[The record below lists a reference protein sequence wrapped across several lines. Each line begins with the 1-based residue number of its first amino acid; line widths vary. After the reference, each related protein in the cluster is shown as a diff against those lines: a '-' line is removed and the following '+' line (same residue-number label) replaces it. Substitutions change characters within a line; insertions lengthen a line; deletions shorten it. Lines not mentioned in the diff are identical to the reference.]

1 MADTCLRPLK
11 TVTDMQYLGID
22 IETYC
27 DISLPDVGVYK
38 YVAHPSFEVLLF
50 AYSVDNGP
58 VQLVDFAN
66 GEVLPEEVHRALYS
80 PAVVKTAYN
89 ATFERLCLSA
99 YLGEEIPVEQWECT
113 MVKAAMCGLPL
124 GLAAVGKALSLDS
137 LKMEAGKQLI
147 PFFSCPCKPTKSNN
161 QRTRNLP
168 KHDPDRWELFKSYC
182 IRDVEVEQNIR
193 QRLQE
198 YPIAR
203 IDSELYIIDQNIN
216 DRGVLLDRKM
226 VENAI
231 AIADNRSSQLEQEAV
246 KVTGLSNVNSPLQV
260 REWLRKRTGYTDID
274 SIDKA
279 RVQELLGAVIAPD
292 VRRFLEI
299 RQELGKTSL
308 AKYPKMLEVM
318 GEDDRVR
325 GTMQFYGTRTG
336 RWAGRFIQVQN
347 LPQNHLE
354 NIAEVRQLVVAG
366 DAEMLELLY
375 GDVQDTLSQLIR
387 TVLVAPKGSRFI
399 VADFSAI
406 EARVLAW
413 LAGEQWRLDTFRGS
427 GKIYEA
433 SAAQMFKVPVESVT
447 KGSEMRAKGKVAEL
461 ACGYGGGV
469 GALRAMGGEKMGL
482 TDEQMKD
489 IVRHWRKA
497 SPNIVKFWTQAE
509 NAMFDCIANRQLT
522 IVNKY
527 VLAECDDQMLWFI
540 LPSGRRLC
548 YYSPYI
554 YADKDLMYWSVDSK
568 TRKWGPTTT
577 YGGKITENIVQ
588 AIARDCLAETLIKL
602 SKAGYRCV
610 FHIHDEVVLEMPYG
624 EGSLEE
630 VLEIMAQSPSWAPTL
645 PLKGDGYE
653 TEFYM
658 KD

>member
-1 MADTCLRPLK
+1 
-11 TVTDMQYLGID
+11 MQFLGID

-27 DISLPDVGVYK
+27 EASLPSVGVYK
-38 YVAHPSFEVLLF
+38 YVTHPSFEILLF

-58 VQLVDFAN
+58 ARIVDLVS
-66 GEVLPEEVHRALYS
+66 GEEIPEDIHEALYD
-80 PAVVKTAYN
+80 PKVAKTAYN
-89 ATFERLCLSA
+89 ATFERLCLST
-99 YLGEEIPVEQWECT
+99 YFGVPIPPEQWECT

-124 GLAAVGKALSLDS
+124 GLDAVGRALNLAS

-161 QRTRNLP
+161 GRTRNLP
-168 KHDPDRWELFKSYC
+168 HHDPDRWELFKSYC
-182 IRDVEVEQNIR
+182 IRDVEVEQSIR
-193 QRLQE
+193 HALSG
-198 YPIAR
+198 YSVAK
-203 IDSELYIIDQNIN
+203 IDQELYVIDQNIN
-216 DRGVLLDRKM
+216 DRGVLLDRTM

-231 AIADNRSSQLEQEAV
+231 SIADNRSQQLGREAV
-246 KVTGLSNVNSPLQV
+246 AVTGLSNVSSPLQV
-260 REWLRKRTGYTDID
+260 RDWLRRRTGYADID

-279 RVQELLGAVIAPD
+279 RVKELLGAVIPAE

-308 AKYPKMLEVM
+308 AKYPKMLEIM
-318 GEDDRVR
+318 GDDGRAR

-354 NIAEVRQLVVAG
+354 NIANVRQLVVEG
-366 DAEMLELLY
+366 DAEMLEMLY

-387 TVLVAPKGSRFI
+387 TALIAPQGSRFI

-413 LAGEQWRLDTFRGS
+413 LAGEQWRIDTFKGH

-433 SAAQMFKVPVESVT
+433 SAAQMFNVPIESVT
-447 KGSEMRAKGKVAEL
+447 KGSDMRAKGKVAEL
-461 ACGYGGGV
+461 ACGYGGGL
-469 GALRAMGGEKMGL
+469 GALRQMGGSKMGL
-482 TDEQMKD
+482 SDEQMKD
-489 IVRHWRKA
+489 IVRQWRKA
-497 SPNIVKFWTQAE
+497 SPHIVKFWTLAE
-509 NAMFDCIANRQLT
+509 NAMFDCITNHRLT
-522 IVNKY
+522 TVNKY
-527 VLAECDDQMLWFI
+527 VMADCDERMAWVI

-554 YADKDLMYWSVDSK
+554 YADKDLMYWSVDST
-568 TRKWGPTTT
+568 TRKWGPTST

-602 SKAGYRCV
+602 TNAGYKCV

-624 EGSLEE
+624 RGSLKE
-630 VLEIMAQSPSWAPTL
+630 VLDIMAQPPSWAPTL

>member
-1 MADTCLRPLK
+1 
-11 TVTDMQYLGID
+11 MQFLGID

-27 DISLPDVGVYK
+27 EASLPSVGVYK
-38 YVAHPSFEVLLF
+38 YTAHPSFEVLLF

-58 VQLVDFAN
+58 VQLVDLAS
-66 GEVLPEEVHRALYS
+66 GEEIPEDVRKALYN
-80 PAVVKTAYN
+80 PEVVKTAYN
-89 ATFERLCLSA
+89 ATFERLCLSTHFGA
-99 YLGEEIPVEQWECT
+99 PIPPEQWECT

-124 GLAAVGKALSLDS
+124 GLDAVGRALNLENQ
-137 LKMEAGKQLI
+137 KMEAGKQLI
-147 PFFSCPCKPTKSNN
+147 SFFSCPCKPTKSNN

-168 KHDPDRWELFKSYC
+168 HHDSARWELFKSYC
-182 IRDVEVEQNIR
+182 IRDVEVEQSIR
-193 QRLQE
+193 RLLSD
-198 YPIAR
+198 YPVAK
-203 IDSELYIIDQNIN
+203 IDQELYVIDQNIN
-216 DRGVLLDRKM
+216 DRGVLLDLTM

-231 AIADNRSSQLEQEAV
+231 FIADKRSLQLEQEAIA
-246 KVTGLSNVNSPLQV
+246 VTGLSNVSSPLQV
-260 REWLRKRTGYTDID
+260 RDWLRRRTGYVDID

-279 RVQELLGAVIAPD
+279 RVKELLGAVIPSD

-308 AKYPKMLEVM
+308 AKYPKMLEIM
-318 GEDDRVR
+318 GDDCRAR

-354 NIAEVRQLVVAG
+354 NIADVRQLVLDCDG
-366 DAEMLELLY
+366 EMLEMLY

-387 TVLVAPKGSRFI
+387 TALVAPKGSRFI

-413 LAGEQWRLDTFRGS
+413 LAGEQWRIDTFKGH

-433 SAAQMFKVPVESVT
+433 SAAQMFKVPIESVT
-447 KGSEMRAKGKVAEL
+447 KGSDMRAKGKVAEL
-461 ACGYGGGV
+461 ACGYGGGL
-469 GALRAMGGEKMGL
+469 GALRQMGGAKMGL
-482 TDEQMKD
+482 SDDQMKD
-489 IVRHWRKA
+489 IVHQWRKA
-497 SPNIVKFWTQAE
+497 SPNIVKFWTLAE
-509 NAMFDCIANRQLT
+509 NAMFDCVTNRRLT
-522 IVNKY
+522 PINRY
-527 VLAECDDQMLWFI
+527 VLADCDERMAWI
-540 LPSGRRLC
+540 NLPSGRRLC

-554 YADKDLMYWSVDSK
+554 YADNDLMYWSVDST
-568 TRKWGPTTT
+568 TRKWGSTST
-577 YGGKITENIVQ
+577 YGGKLTENIVQ

-602 SKAGYRCV
+602 TKAGYKCV

-630 VLEIMAQSPSWAPTL
+630 VLDIMAQPPSWAPTL

>member
-1 MADTCLRPLK
+1 
-11 TVTDMQYLGID
+11 MQYIGID

-27 DISLPDVGVYK
+27 EVSLPDVGVYK
-38 YVAHPSFEVLLF
+38 YASHPSFEVLLF

-58 VQLVDFAN
+58 VQIVDIAG
-66 GEVLPEEVHRALYS
+66 GEKIPQGIWLALYDS
-80 PAVVKTAYN
+80 AVVKTAYN
-89 ATFERLCLSA
+89 ATFERVCLSRH
-99 YLGEEIPVEQWECT
+99 LGLPLPIEQWDCT
-113 MVKAAMCGLPL
+113 MAKAAMCGLPL
-124 GLAAVGKALSLDS
+124 GLGAVGKALKLDS

-147 PFFSCPCKPTKSNN
+147 SFFSLPCRPTKANN

-168 KHDPDRWELFKSYC
+168 KHDPDRWELFKKYC
-182 IRDVEVEQNIR
+182 VRDVEVEQEIR
-193 QRLQE
+193 QRLEE
-198 YPIAR
+198 YSVAS
-203 IDSELYIIDQNIN
+203 IDSKLYTIDQQIN
-216 DRGVLLDRKM
+216 DRGILLDRVM
-226 VENAI
+226 IENAI
-231 AIADNRSSQLEQEAV
+231 SIANHRSAELEREAMEI
-246 KVTGLSNVNSPLQV
+246 TGLDNVSSPLQV

-274 SIDKA
+274 SVDKA
-279 RVQELLGAVIAPD
+279 RVKELLGSTIPAD

-308 AKYPKMLEVM
+308 AKYPKMLDIM
-318 GEDDRVR
+318 GNDDRAR

-347 LPQNHLE
+347 LPQNHLD
-354 NIAEVRQLVVAG
+354 NIADVRQIVVDG
-366 DAEMLELLY
+366 DGEMLELLY

-387 TVLVAPKGSRFI
+387 TALVAPKGSRFI

-413 LAGEQWRLDTFRGS
+413 LAGEQWRIDTFKGH

-433 SAAQMFKVPVESVT
+433 SAAQMFKVPVEKIT
-447 KGSEMRAKGKVAEL
+447 KGSDMRAKGKVAEL

-469 GALRAMGGEKMGL
+469 GALRQMGGEKMGL
-482 TDEQMKD
+482 TDTQMGD
-489 IVRHWRKA
+489 IVRQWRKA
-497 SPNIVKFWTQAE
+497 SPNIVKFWSQAE
-509 NAMFDCIANRQLT
+509 NAMFDCIENRELT
-522 IVNKY
+522 SVNKY
-527 VLAECDDQMLWFI
+527 ILAECDDQMMWFI

-548 YYSPYI
+548 YYSPYV
-554 YADKDLMYWSVDSK
+554 YLGKELMYWGVDA
-568 TRKWGPTTT
+568 TTHKWGPITT

-602 SKAGYRCV
+602 TAKGYRCV
-610 FHIHDEVVLEMPYG
+610 FHVHDEVVLEMPYG

-630 VLEIMAQSPSWAPTL
+630 VLEIMAQSPSWAPEL

-653 TEFYM
+653 TEFYK

>member
-1 MADTCLRPLK
+1 MR
-11 TVTDMQYLGID
+11 YLGID

-27 DISLPDVGVYK
+27 ELSLPDVGVYK
-38 YVAHPSFEVLLF
+38 YAAHSSFEVLLF
-50 AYSVDNGP
+50 AYAVDNGP
-58 VQLVDFAN
+58 VQIVDLTS
-66 GEVLPEEVHRALYS
+66 GEKIPQDVWVALYDS
-80 PAVVKTAYN
+80 NVVKTAYN
-89 ATFERLCLSA
+89 ATFERICLSA
-99 YLGEEIPVEQWECT
+99 KFGLPLPVEQWECT
-113 MVKAAMCGLPL
+113 MAKAAMCGLPL
-124 GLAAVGKALSLDS
+124 GLAAVGKALKLDA
-137 LKMEAGKQLI
+137 LKMEAGKSLI
-147 PFFSCPCKPTKSNN
+147 SFFSQPCKPTKANN

-182 IRDVEVEQNIR
+182 IRDVEVEQEIR
-193 QRLQE
+193 QRLGRYE
-198 YPIAR
+198 VTKLDR
-203 IDSELYIIDQNIN
+203 ELYIVDQQIN
-216 DRGVLLDRKM
+216 DRGVLLDRVM

-231 AIADNRSSQLEQEAV
+231 AIADNRSAQLEREA
-246 KVTGLSNVNSPLQV
+246 KAVTGLDNVSSPLQV
-260 REWLRKRTGYTDID
+260 REWLRKRTGYTEIE

-279 RVQELLGAVIAPD
+279 RVKELLGAAIPAD

-308 AKYPKMLEVM
+308 AKYPKMLDIM
-318 GEDDRVR
+318 GNDDRAR

-354 NIAEVRQLVVAG
+354 NIADVRQIVVGG
-366 DAEMLELLY
+366 DGEMLELLY

-387 TVLVAPKGSRFI
+387 TALIAPKGSRFI

-413 LAGEQWRLDTFRGS
+413 LAGEQWRIDTFNGS

-433 SAAQMFKVPVESVT
+433 SAAQMFKVPVESIT
-447 KGSEMRAKGKVAEL
+447 KGSDMRAKGKVAEL

-469 GALRAMGGEKMGL
+469 GALRQMGGEKMGL
-482 TDEQMKD
+482 TQEQMGD
-489 IVRHWRKA
+489 IVRQWRKA
-497 SPNIVKFWTQAE
+497 SPNIVAFWKLAE
-509 NAMFDCIANRQLT
+509 NAMFDCITNKELT
-522 IVNKY
+522 KVNKY
-527 VLAECDDQMLWFI
+527 VLAECNEEMMWFI

-554 YADKDLMYWSVDSK
+554 YLDKDLMYWGVDA
-568 TRKWGPTTT
+568 TTHKWGPITT

-588 AIARDCLAETLIKL
+588 AIARDCLAETLLKL
-602 SKAGYRCV
+602 DKAGYRCV
-610 FHIHDEVVLEMPYG
+610 FHVHDEVVLEMPYG
-624 EGSLEE
+624 QGSLEE
-630 VLEIMAQSPSWAPTL
+630 VLVIMAESPKWAPAL

>member
-1 MADTCLRPLK
+1 
-11 TVTDMQYLGID
+11 MQYIGID

-27 DISLPDVGVYK
+27 EVSLPDVGVYK
-38 YVAHPSFEVLLF
+38 YASHPSFEVLLF

-58 VQLVDFAN
+58 VQIVDLAS
-66 GEVLPEEVHRALYS
+66 GEKIPQDIWMALYDS
-80 PAVVKTAYN
+80 DVVKTAYN
-89 ATFERLCLSA
+89 ATFERVCLSRQ
-99 YLGEEIPVEQWECT
+99 LGLPLPVEQWECT
-113 MVKAAMCGLPL
+113 MARAAMCGLPL
-124 GLAAVGKALSLDS
+124 GLGAVGKALKLDS
-137 LKMEAGKQLI
+137 LKMEAGKQVSS
-147 PFFSCPCKPTKSNN
+147 FFSLPCKPTKSNN
-161 QRTRNLP
+161 GRTRNLP
-168 KHDPDRWELFKSYC
+168 KHDPDRWELFKKYC
-182 IRDVEVEQNIR
+182 VRDVEVEQEIR
-193 QRLQE
+193 ERLEE
-198 YPIAR
+198 YPVASL
-203 IDSELYIIDQNIN
+203 DTKLYVIDQHIN
-216 DRGVLLDRKM
+216 DRGILLDRVM
-226 VENAI
+226 IENAI
-231 AIADNRSSQLEQEAV
+231 RIADNRSAELEREAMEI
-246 KVTGLSNVNSPLQV
+246 TGLDNVSSPLQV

-274 SIDKA
+274 SVDKA
-279 RVQELLGAVIAPD
+279 RVKELLGSTIPAD

-308 AKYPKMLEVM
+308 AKYPKMLDIM
-318 GEDDRVR
+318 GNDDRAR

-354 NIAEVRQLVVAG
+354 NIADVRQIVTDG
-366 DAEMLELLY
+366 DGEMLQLLY

-387 TVLVAPKGSRFI
+387 TALIAPKGSRFI

-413 LAGEQWRLDTFRGS
+413 LAGEQWRIDTFKGH

-433 SAAQMFKVPVESVT
+433 SAAQMFKVPVEEIT
-447 KGSEMRAKGKVAEL
+447 KGSDMRAKGKVAEL

-469 GALRAMGGEKMGL
+469 GALRQMGGEKMGL
-482 TDEQMKD
+482 TDTQMGD
-489 IVRHWRKA
+489 IVRQWRKA
-497 SPNIVKFWTQAE
+497 SPNIVKFWSKAE
-509 NAMFDCIANRQLT
+509 NAMFDCIENRELT
-522 IVNKY
+522 LVNRY
-527 VLAECDDQMLWFI
+527 ILAECDDQMMWFI

-554 YADKDLMYWSVDSK
+554 YMDKELMYWGVDAS
-568 TRKWGPTTT
+568 THKWGPITT

-602 SKAGYRCV
+602 TAKGYRCV
-610 FHIHDEVVLEMPYG
+610 FHVHDEVVLEMPYG

-630 VLEIMAQSPSWAPTL
+630 VLEIMAQSPSWAPEL

>member
-1 MADTCLRPLK
+1 MR
-11 TVTDMQYLGID
+11 YLGID

-27 DISLPDVGVYK
+27 ELSLPDVGVYK
-38 YVAHPSFEVLLF
+38 YAAHSSFEVLLF
-50 AYSVDNGP
+50 AYAVDNGP
-58 VQLVDFAN
+58 VQIVDLAS
-66 GEVLPEEVHRALYS
+66 GEKIPQDVWVALYDS
-80 PAVVKTAYN
+80 NVVKTAYN
-89 ATFERLCLSA
+89 ATFERICLSA
-99 YLGEEIPVEQWECT
+99 KFGLPLPVEQWECT
-113 MVKAAMCGLPL
+113 MAKAAMCGLPL
-124 GLAAVGKALSLDS
+124 GLAAVGKALKLDA
-137 LKMEAGKQLI
+137 LKMEAGKSLI
-147 PFFSCPCKPTKSNN
+147 SFFSQPCKPTKSNN

-182 IRDVEVEQNIR
+182 IRDVEVEQEIR
-193 QRLQE
+193 QRLGRYE
-198 YPIAR
+198 VTKLDR
-203 IDSELYIIDQNIN
+203 ELYTVDQQIN
-216 DRGVLLDRKM
+216 DRGVLLDRVM

-231 AIADNRSSQLEQEAV
+231 AIADNRSAQLEREA
-246 KVTGLSNVNSPLQV
+246 KAVTGLDNVSSPLQV
-260 REWLRKRTGYTDID
+260 REWLRKRTGYTEIE

-279 RVQELLGAVIAPD
+279 RVKELLGATIPAD

-308 AKYPKMLEVM
+308 AKYPKMLDIM
-318 GEDDRVR
+318 GNDDRAR

-347 LPQNHLE
+347 LPQNHLD
-354 NIAEVRQLVVAG
+354 NIADVRQIVVDG
-366 DAEMLELLY
+366 DGEMLELLY

-387 TVLVAPKGSRFI
+387 TALIAPKGSRFI

-413 LAGEQWRLDTFRGS
+413 LAGEQWRIDTFNGS

-433 SAAQMFKVPVESVT
+433 SAAQMFKVPVESIT
-447 KGSEMRAKGKVAEL
+447 KGSDMRAKGKVAEL

-469 GALRAMGGEKMGL
+469 GALRQMGGEKMGL
-482 TDEQMKD
+482 TQEQMGD
-489 IVRHWRKA
+489 IVRQWRKA
-497 SPNIVKFWTQAE
+497 SPNIVAFWKLAE
-509 NAMFDCIANRQLT
+509 NAMFDCITNKELT
-522 IVNKY
+522 KVNKY
-527 VLAECDDQMLWFI
+527 VLAECNEEMMWFI

-554 YADKDLMYWSVDSK
+554 YLDKDLMYWGVDA
-568 TRKWGPTTT
+568 TTHKWGPITT

-588 AIARDCLAETLIKL
+588 AIARDCLAETLLKL
-602 SKAGYRCV
+602 DKAGYRCV
-610 FHIHDEVVLEMPYG
+610 FHVHDEVVLEMPYG
-624 EGSLEE
+624 QGSLEE
-630 VLEIMAQSPSWAPTL
+630 VLAIMAESPKWAPAL

>member
-1 MADTCLRPLK
+1 
-11 TVTDMQYLGID
+11 MQFLGID

-27 DISLPDVGVYK
+27 EASLPSVGVYK
-38 YVAHPSFEVLLF
+38 YTAHPSFEVLLF

-58 VQLVDFAN
+58 VQLVDLAS
-66 GEVLPEEVHRALYS
+66 GEEIPEDVRKALYN
-80 PAVVKTAYN
+80 PEVVKTAYN
-89 ATFERLCLSA
+89 ATFERLCLSTHFGA
-99 YLGEEIPVEQWECT
+99 PIPPEQWECT

-124 GLAAVGKALSLDS
+124 GLDAVGRALNLENQ
-137 LKMEAGKQLI
+137 KMEAGKQLI
-147 PFFSCPCKPTKSNN
+147 SFFSSPCKPTKSNN
-161 QRTRNLP
+161 QRARNLP
-168 KHDPDRWELFKSYC
+168 HHDTDRWELFKSYC
-182 IRDVEVEQNIR
+182 IRDVEVEQSIR
-193 QRLQE
+193 RLLSD
-198 YPIAR
+198 YLVAK
-203 IDSELYIIDQNIN
+203 IDQELYVIDQNIN
-216 DRGVLLDRKM
+216 DRGVLLNRTM

-231 AIADNRSSQLEQEAV
+231 FIADKRSLQLEQEAIAI
-246 KVTGLSNVNSPLQV
+246 TGLSNVFSPLQV
-260 REWLRKRTGYTDID
+260 RDWLRKRTGYADID

-279 RVQELLGAVIAPD
+279 RVKELLGAVIPSD

-318 GEDDRVR
+318 GDDDRAR

-354 NIAEVRQLVVAG
+354 NIADVRQLVLDCDG
-366 DAEMLELLY
+366 EMLEMLY

-387 TVLVAPKGSRFI
+387 TALVAPQGSRFI

-413 LAGEQWRLDTFRGS
+413 LAGEQWRIDTFKGH

-433 SAAQMFKVPVESVT
+433 SAAQMFKVPIENVT
-447 KGSEMRAKGKVAEL
+447 KGSDMRAKGKVAEL
-461 ACGYGGGV
+461 ACGYGGGL
-469 GALRAMGGEKMGL
+469 GALRQMGGAKMGL
-482 TDEQMKD
+482 SDDQMKD
-489 IVRHWRKA
+489 IVHQWRKA
-497 SPNIVKFWTQAE
+497 SPNIVKFWTLAE
-509 NAMFDCIANRQLT
+509 NAMFDCITNRRLT
-522 IVNKY
+522 PINRY
-527 VLAECDDQMLWFI
+527 VLADCDERMAWI
-540 LPSGRRLC
+540 NLPSGRRLC

-554 YADKDLMYWSVDSK
+554 YADKDLMYWSVDST
-568 TRKWGPTTT
+568 TRKWGPTST

-602 SKAGYRCV
+602 TKAGYKCV

-630 VLEIMAQSPSWAPTL
+630 VLDIMAQPPSWAPTL
-645 PLKGDGYE
+645 SLKGDGYE

>member
-1 MADTCLRPLK
+1 
-11 TVTDMQYLGID
+11 MQFLGID

-27 DISLPDVGVYK
+27 EASLPSVGVYK
-38 YVAHPSFEVLLF
+38 YTAHPSFEVLLF

-58 VQLVDFAN
+58 VQLVDLAS
-66 GEVLPEEVHRALYS
+66 GEEIPEDVRKALYN
-80 PAVVKTAYN
+80 PEVVKTAYN
-89 ATFERLCLSA
+89 ATFERLCLSTYFGA
-99 YLGEEIPVEQWECT
+99 PIPPEQWECT

-124 GLAAVGKALSLDS
+124 GLDAVGKALNLASQ
-137 LKMEAGKQLI
+137 KMEAGRQLI
-147 PFFSCPCKPTKSNN
+147 SFFSCPCKPTKSNN

-168 KHDPDRWELFKSYC
+168 HHDHDRWELFKSYC
-182 IRDVEVEQNIR
+182 IRDVEVEQSIR
-193 QRLQE
+193 HHLSG
-198 YPIAR
+198 YPVAK
-203 IDSELYIIDQNIN
+203 IDQELYIIDQNIN
-216 DRGVLLDRKM
+216 DRGVLLNRTM

-231 AIADNRSSQLEQEAV
+231 FIADKRSLQLEQEALAI
-246 KVTGLSNVNSPLQV
+246 TGLSNVSSPLQV
-260 REWLRKRTGYTDID
+260 RDWLRKRTGYTDID

-279 RVQELLGAVIAPD
+279 RVKELLGAVIPTD

-318 GEDDRVR
+318 GDDDRAR

-354 NIAEVRQLVVAG
+354 NIADVRQLVLDCDG
-366 DAEMLELLY
+366 EMLEMLY

-387 TVLVAPKGSRFI
+387 TALVAPQGSRFI

-413 LAGEQWRLDTFRGS
+413 LAGEQWRIDTFKGH

-433 SAAQMFKVPVESVT
+433 SAAQMFKVPIESVT
-447 KGSEMRAKGKVAEL
+447 KGSDMRAKGKVAEL
-461 ACGYGGGV
+461 ACGYGGGL
-469 GALRAMGGEKMGL
+469 GALRQMGGAKMGL
-482 TDEQMKD
+482 SDDQMKD
-489 IVRHWRKA
+489 IVHQWRKA
-497 SPNIVKFWTQAE
+497 SPNIVKFWTLVE
-509 NAMFDCIANRQLT
+509 NAMFDCITNRRLT
-522 IVNKY
+522 PINRY
-527 VLAECDDQMLWFI
+527 VLADCDERMAWI
-540 LPSGRRLC
+540 NLPSGRRLC

-554 YADKDLMYWSVDSK
+554 YADKDLMYWSVDST
-568 TRKWGPTTT
+568 TRKWGPTST

-602 SKAGYRCV
+602 TEAGYKCV

-630 VLEIMAQSPSWAPTL
+630 VLDIMAQPPLWAPTL